1 MIAEATD
8 EELLT
13 VARATWRATPHP
25 LLRWA
30 TDDELVAALR
40 MPDGHA
46 LLDALFKEREERI
59 ALSLDDG
66 DPLRYGFELENWKD
80 ADELLRENKLVYV
93 AGGKRAS
100 KSEWAA
106 KRVMQCAL
114 AHGKSV
120 IWCFQDNVRTS
131 ISTQQ
136 KLLWKFLP
144 PELKRFNG
152 KEDRRKVFKISYTP
166 ANGFANSILVLP
178 NRTEIHFLTYNQDVK
193 EFQGWEI
200 GANVSLEAN
209 VLSPESGK
217 SVGSVPNIGAWADE
231 NLTLPWLETLD
242 FRSTTRNA
250 KILWTFSTTEGITTT
265 IKEVL
270 GAAETLKSRFA
281 ELLPER
287 VNVPGLPVGHM
298 PYVQRC
304 QRKGTAAIYFF
315 TEFNVF
321 GDNYSG
327 VKALC
332 QGRPSHYIEENAYG
346 YARDVM
352 HKAFP
357 LFGEW
362 NVVDP
367 KNIPA
372 KGTNYMFTDP
382 AGARNWATLWVR
394 VTPGN
399 PGKFYIY
406 RDWPDAQS
414 YGEWAVASDDPAQPD
429 GKAGSAQRS
438 LGLGV
443 EQMKALWRSLESK
456 VLSLES
462 APQDA
467 RRNTLDITA
476 EVVFQRFIDPRAGR
490 NPHANEHGG
499 TCLVD
504 QFADGENP
512 MLLTPASG
520 VDVERGLSVVND
532 LLWWDNT
539 KPMDMLTNAPRLF
552 VSREC
557 KQVLWMMNNYTG
569 RGGEKAGAKDF
580 ADLLRYMALA
590 ELEHYDDTTLRS
602 LGGGSY

>member
-8 EELLT
+8 AELLE
-13 VARATWRATPHP
+13 VAKATWKPTPHP
-25 LLRWA
+25 FLPWF
-30 TDDELVAALR
+30 TESEIVGALR
-40 MPDGHA
+40 QPDGPA
-46 LLDALFKEREERI
+46 KVAALFKEREERI
-59 ALSLDDG
+59 VMASEDG
-66 DPLRYGFELENWKD
+66 DPLRCGFELRNWPD
-80 ADELLRENKLVYV
+80 ADRLVREHKLIYV

-106 KRVMQCAL
+106 KRVVQAAL
-114 AHGKSV
+114 AHPRGI
-120 IWCFQDNVRTS
+120 IWCMQDNVRTS

-136 KLLWKFLP
+136 KLIWKFLP
-144 PELKRFNG
+144 PELKRLNG

-166 ANGFANSILVLP
+166 ANGFANGIIVLP
-178 NRTEIHFLTYNQDVK
+178 TRTEIHFLTYNQDVK

-200 GANVSLEAN
+200 GANVSLEPD

-217 SVGSVPNIGAWADE
+217 SHGAVPNIGAWADE

-242 FRSTTRNA
+242 FRSTTRSA

-270 GAAETLKSRFA
+270 GTPETVESRFA
-281 ELLPER
+281 ELLPDR
-287 VNVPGLPVGHM
+287 VNIPGLPVGHM
-298 PYVQRC
+298 PYIQHCTRP
-304 QRKGTAAIYFF
+304 KTAAIYFF

-321 GDNYSG
+321 GENYPG
-327 VKALC
+327 VKSLC

-352 HKAFP
+352 NKAFP

-362 NVVDP
+362 NIVDP

-372 KGTNYMFTDP
+372 AGTNYMFTDP

-394 VTPGN
+394 ATPG
-399 PGKFYIY
+399 GKLWIY
-406 RDWPDAQS
+406 RDWPDAQT
-414 YGEWAVASDDPAQPD
+414 YGEWAVPADDPTQPD
-429 GKAGSAQRS
+429 GKPGSAQRS

-443 EQMKALWRSLESK
+443 DQLKELWISLESK
-456 VLSLES
+456 VLSPVSGASDTRLNDS
-462 APQDA
+462 
-467 RRNTLDITA
+467 RRETI
-476 EVVFQRFIDPRAGR
+476 FQRFIDPRAGR
-490 NPHANEHGG
+490 NPHADSHGG

-504 QFADGENP
+504 QFADGKNP
-512 MLLTPASG
+512 MILTPASG

-539 KPMDMLTNAPRLF
+539 KPLDMVTNSPRLF

-557 KQVLWMMNNYTG
+557 KQIIWMMTNYTG

-580 ADLLRYMALA
+580 ADLVRYMALA
-590 ELEHYDDTTLRS
+590 ELEHYTDNTLKS
-602 LGGGSY
+602 HGGGAY